1 MLTHYSQ
8 LQQNGQCGANM
19 IVAVFDNFLDIFVE
33 VRILFD
39 NYYTNFGGN
48 NCNCTIPVAIIIIY
62 REGGILSE
70 ESAYTA
76 LRRVCSYFV

>member
-8 LQQNGQCGANM
+8 LKQNGQCGANM
-19 IVAVFDNFLDIFVE
+19 IVAVFDDFSDIFVE

-48 NCNCTIPVAIIIIY
+48 TRTIN
-62 REGGILSE
+62 EDTNSGISTYIFDLW
-70 ESAYTA
+70 
-76 LRRVCSYFV
+76 